1 MTPFFSRPPS
11 TAGYVLN
18 ESFDGLG
25 SAIFSKCGA
34 FRYALTRRWT
44 DSLFSAEPMV
54 IIFCG
59 LNPSVAGASSTDM
72 TITKEIG
79 FATRLGASAFIKV
92 NLFAGIETLS
102 GKLGDLPDPI
112 GPDFAAVLEQVA
124 GIAHRPGML
133 TKTILA
139 WGSHEMATRER
150 ITAVLPYLPG
160 PYECLGT
167 TQDGHPKH
175 TSRIAYT
182 SAVERWKG
190 I

>member
-1 MTPFFSRPPS
+1 MTPFFAKPPA

-18 ESFDGLG
+18 ASFDDLG

-59 LNPSVAGASSTDM
+59 LNPSVAGASNTDQ

-79 FATRLGASAFIKV
+79 FGTRLGACAFIKV
-92 NLFAGIETLS
+92 NLFGGIETLS
-102 GKLGDLPDPI
+102 GKLGSLPDPI
-112 GPDFAAVLEQVA
+112 GPDFAAVLDQVA
-124 GIAHRPGML
+124 AIAHRPGTL

-160 PYECLGT
+160 PYECFGT
-167 TQDGHPKH
+167 TADGQPRH
-175 TSRIAYT
+175 TSRIAYST
-182 SAVERWKG
+182 PLERWKG